1 MRREDEM
8 SKKSVRI
15 FSTTVEFDTD
25 VCIANE
31 DTFYEDGMQIWI
43 VSEYQMRRIKK
54 LTYNR
59 PCYDENGEEIIFR
72 VRANKDYGAK
82 RT

>member
-1 MRREDEM
+1 MRRENEM

-43 VSEYQMRRIKK
+43 VSEYQMRRIK
-54 LTYNR
+54 N
-59 PCYDENGEEIIFR
+59 
-72 VRANKDYGAK
+72 
-82 RT
+82 